1 MKKILLILVIIFVSS
16 ISYGLSQK
24 KIVIK
29 GNEYIDD
36 EAIYSIIGGD
46 FNLSSDTDKNKIIK
60 YLYNTGNF
68 KNIIIEEKE
77 ESFII
82 SVEENPKIDK
92 VSFNGIKRFKEEE
105 IFEFFKKDEY
115 FKFYNSNSIDRFIN
129 EFKQIYYSFGYNQ
142 INIEYDIIDHQ
153 DKTDF
158 VNLDFIDIQKEKYQK
173 LIEFILLEII
183 ILIKMNYC
191 LR

>member
-24 KIVIK
+24 KIVIE

-36 EAIYSIIGGD
+36 EAIYSIIEGD

-60 YLYNTGNF
+60 SLYNTGNF

-77 ESFII
+77 DSFII

-92 VSFNGIKRFKEEE
+92 IFFDGIKRFKEED
-105 IFEFFKKDEY
+105 IFEFFNKDEY

-158 VNLDFIDIQKEKYQK
+158 VNLNFMISEGKISK
-173 LIEFILLEII
+173 INRF
-183 ILIKMNYC
+183 
-191 LR
+191 

>member
-1 MKKILLILVIIFVSS
+1 MKKFLLILLITFVSS

-36 EAIYSIIGGD
+36 EAIYSIIEGD

-60 YLYNTGNF
+60 SLYNTGNF

-92 VSFNGIKRFKEEE
+92 VSFFGNKRFKEED
-105 IFEFFKKDEY
+105 IYEF
-115 FKFYNSNSIDRFIN
+115 SP
-129 EFKQIYYSFGYNQ
+129 
-142 INIEYDIIDHQ
+142 
-153 DKTDF
+153 
-158 VNLDFIDIQKEKYQK
+158 
-173 LIEFILLEII
+173 
-183 ILIKMNYC
+183 
-191 LR
+191 